1 LFTDEKINEPI
12 CGAGVTEKESHLDFT
27 FSGLSFMQPT
37 RLTPL
42 ARTLRQLLLGA
53 SLSFGA
59 LPLALADDAKSYHI
73 APSSLET
80 ALNQFGRQAG
90 VLISFGSQVTQG
102 VQSRGLE
109 GNYTTEQ
116 GLNALLEGTGLQAR
130 AEGDKAFS
138 VQPTID
144 APLELDAS
152 KIVGDWLG
160 DAAQINVFEH
170 PGARDVIRREAFERQ
185 GATQARDVL
194 NRIPGVNAPDNNG
207 TGSHDMALNFGI
219 RGLNPRLASRSTVLM
234 DGIPVPFA
242 PYGQPQLSFAPI
254 SMGNMDAVDVVRGG
268 GAVRYGPQ
276 NVGGVV
282 NFVTRAIPDEPTVK
296 GGFQTETSPSSS
308 HDGFKTTGNLL
319 AGGTADNGLGGA
331 VLYSGTRGGDWRE
344 HSDTEIDD
352 LILKGNYQLDDANS
366 LNAMAQYYEGKA
378 DMPGGLSVADYDADP
393 YQSTRPKDQ
402 FWGRRTMF
410 NFGYRYQQDRR
421 EFTASTF
428 FTKTLRSGYLDQGT
442 FLSLS
447 PREYWVRGL
456 ETRFAQGFDLGPT
469 RHEVGV
475 GYRYINEAGH
485 ELRYRTP
492 IASNQYPTTN
502 SRNDRDTRGGTEAN
516 ALFLD
521 DRIDIG
527 QWTITPGIRYEMIDS
542 QQTNNLTDQKYKGD
556 YNTALP
562 ALNVLYHLSDSWNLY
577 ANTEG
582 SFGSVQY
589 SQMPNRVTS
598 GEVKPEKART
608 WELGTRYDNGAL
620 RAEIGAFLIN
630 FDNQYE
636 SNQTNDSVI
645 ARGETRHQGIETSIN
660 YALDDLSPTLAG
672 FDVYATYA
680 YVDATI
686 REDGPNKGN
695 RVPFSSKHKGTLGL
709 GYTEGAWKLNLD
721 SSYQSDQFADNANT
735 SSESADGSTGKI
747 PGYML
752 FSSRAAYDFGPKL
765 SDLNVAVGVKNIFN
779 HQYFTRS
786 FDDNNKGKYV
796 GEPRTVYVQTSVAF

>member
-1 LFTDEKINEPI
+1 M
-12 CGAGVTEKESHLDFT
+12 HLIH
-27 FSGLSFMQPT
+27 
-37 RLTPL
+37 LTPL

-59 LPLALADDAKSYHI
+59 LPLAYAADTRPYHI
-73 APSSLET
+73 APSSLEN
-80 ALNQFGRQAG
+80 ALNQFGREAG
-90 VLISFGSQVTQG
+90 VLISFGSHLTSG
-102 VQSRGLE
+102 LQSRGLE
-109 GNYTTEQ
+109 GDYSTEQ

-130 AEGDKAFS
+130 TEGNNAYS
-138 VQPTID
+138 LQP
-144 APLELDAS
+144 AGSAALELS
-152 KIVGDWLG
+152 TSTVVGDWLG
-160 DAAQINVFEH
+160 DAAQTNVFEH
-170 PGARDVIRREAFERQ
+170 PGARDVIRREDFERQ
-185 GATQARDVL
+185 GATQAKDVL

-254 SMGNMDAVDVVRGG
+254 SMGNLDAVDVVRGG

-308 HDGFKTTGNLL
+308 QDGFKTTGSLL
-319 AGGTADNGLGGA
+319 AGGTADNGMGGA
-331 VLYSGTRGGDWRE
+331 LLYSGTRGGDWRE
-344 HSDTEIDD
+344 HSDTQIDD

-366 LNAMAQYYEGKA
+366 FNTMAQYYEGKA
-378 DMPGGLSVADYDADP
+378 DMPGGLNVADYNADP

-410 NFGYRYQQDRR
+410 NFGYRYQEDRR
-421 EFTASTF
+421 EFTANTF

-456 ETRFAQGFDLGPT
+456 ETRLAQGFDIGPSS
-469 RHEVGV
+469 HEVGV

-492 IASNQYPTTN
+492 IASNQYPTTD

-516 ALFLD
+516 AFFVD

-527 QWTITPGIRYEMIDS
+527 KWTLTPGIRYEMISS
-542 QQTNNLTDQKYKGD
+542 QQTNNLTNVKYKGD

-562 ALNVLYHLSDSWNLY
+562 ALNVLYHLTDSWNLY

-636 SNQTNDSVI
+636 SNQTTDSVI
-645 ARGETRHQGIETSIN
+645 ARGETRHQGIETSVN
-660 YALDDLSPTLAG
+660 YALDDLNPALAG

-680 YVDATI
+680 YVDASI

-695 RVPFSSKHKGTLGL
+695 RVPFSSKHKGTLGV

-735 SSESADGSTGKI
+735 TAQSADGSTGKI

-765 SDLNVAVGVKNIFN
+765 SDLTVAVGVKNILN

>member
-1 LFTDEKINEPI
+1 
-12 CGAGVTEKESHLDFT
+12 
-27 FSGLSFMQPT
+27 MQPI
-37 RLTPL
+37 RVTPL
-42 ARTLRQLLLGA
+42 TRTLRQLLLGA

-59 LPLALADDAKSYHI
+59 LPLVHAADTKPYHI
-73 APSSLET
+73 APSSLENV
-80 ALNQFGRQAG
+80 LNQFGREAG
-90 VLISFGSQVTQG
+90 VLISFGSQVTRG
-102 VQSRGLE
+102 MQSRGLE
-109 GNYTTEQ
+109 GNYTPSQ

-130 AEGDKAFS
+130 AEGDNAFS
-138 VQPTID
+138 LQPAGD
-144 APLELDAS
+144 AALELDTS
-152 KIVGDWLG
+152 KVVGDWLG
-160 DAAQINVFEH
+160 DAAQTNVFEH
-170 PGARDVIRREAFERQ
+170 PGARDVIRREEFERQ
-185 GATQARDVL
+185 GATQAKDVL

-331 VLYSGTRGGDWRE
+331 ILYSGTRGGDWRE

-352 LILKGNYQLDDANS
+352 LILKGKYQLDEANS
-366 LNAMAQYYEGKA
+366 FNAMAQYYEGKA
-378 DMPGGLSVADYDADP
+378 DMPGGLNVADYDADP

-410 NFGYRYQQDRR
+410 NFGYRYQEDRR
-421 EFTASTF
+421 EFTANTF

-456 ETRFAQGFDLGPT
+456 ETRFAQGFDLGQT
-469 RHEVGV
+469 SHEVGV
-475 GYRYINEAGH
+475 GHRYINEAGH

-492 IASNQYPTTN
+492 IASNELPTTS

-516 ALFLD
+516 AFFVD

-527 QWTITPGIRYEMIDS
+527 KWTITPGIRYEMIES
-542 QQTNNLTDQKYKGD
+542 QQTNNLTNVKYKGD

-562 ALNVLYHLSDSWNLY
+562 ALNVLYHLTDNWNLY

-660 YALDDLSPTLAG
+660 YALDDLSPALAG

-695 RVPFSSKHKGTLGL
+695 RVPFSSKHKGTVGV

-735 SSESADGSTGKI
+735 SAESADGSTGKI

>member
-1 LFTDEKINEPI
+1 MPQ
-12 CGAGVTEKESHLDFT
+12 
-27 FSGLSFMQPT
+27 QPT

-42 ARTLRQLLLGA
+42 ARAARQLFLGA
-53 SLSFGA
+53 SLSFVA
-59 LPLALADDAKSYHI
+59 LPAVQAAEAKAYHI
-73 APSSLET
+73 APSSLEN
-80 ALNQFGRQAG
+80 ALNQFGREAG
-90 VLISFGSQVTQG
+90 VLISFGSQLTG
-102 VQSRGLE
+102 GLQSRGLE
-109 GNYTTEQ
+109 GSYSPEQ

-130 AEGDKAFS
+130 PEGDNAFS
-138 VQPTID
+138 LQPVGSS
-144 APLELDAS
+144 ALD
-152 KIVGDWLG
+152 IGTTTVVGDWLG
-160 DAAQINVFEH
+160 DAAPTNVFEH
-170 PGARDVIRREAFERQ
+170 PGARDVIRREEFERQ

-194 NRIPGVNAPDNNG
+194 NRIPGVNAPENNG

-242 PYGQPQLSFAPI
+242 PYGQPQLSFAPV

-282 NFVTRAIPDEPTVK
+282 NFVTRAIPDAPTVK

-308 HDGFKTTGNLL
+308 HDGFKTSANLL

-331 VLYSGTRGGDWRE
+331 LLYSGTRGGDWRE
-344 HSDTEIDD
+344 HSDTQIDD
-352 LILKGNYQLDDANS
+352 LILKGNYQLDEANS
-366 LNAMAQYYEGKA
+366 FNAMAQYYEGEA
-378 DMPGGLSVADYDADP
+378 DMPGGLNVADYNADP
-393 YQSTRPKDQ
+393 YQSTRQKDR
-402 FWGRRTMF
+402 FWGRRTLV

-421 EFTASTF
+421 EFTANTF

-469 RHEVGV
+469 SHEVGV

-492 IASNQYPTTN
+492 IASNELPTTS

-516 ALFLD
+516 AFFID

-527 QWTITPGIRYEMIDS
+527 KWTITPGIRYEMIES
-542 QQTNNLTDQKYKGD
+542 QQTNNLTNVKYKGD

-562 ALNVLYHLSDSWNLY
+562 ALNVLYHLTDEWNLY

-589 SQMPNRVTS
+589 SQMPNRVSS

-608 WELGTRYDNGAL
+608 WELGTRYDNGNL

-660 YALDDLSPTLAG
+660 YALDGLSPALAG

-695 RVPFSSKHKGTLGL
+695 RVPFSSKHKGTLGV
-709 GYTEGAWKLNLD
+709 GYTDGPWKLNLD
-721 SSYQSDQFADNANT
+721 STYQSAQFADNANT
-735 SSESADGSTGKI
+735 RAESADGSTGNI

-752 FSSRAAYDFGPKL
+752 FSSRAAYDFGPQL
-765 SDLNVAVGVKNIFN
+765 SDLNVALGVKNIFN
-779 HQYFTRS
+779 TQYFTRS
-786 FDDNNKGKYV
+786 FDDNNRGKYV
-796 GEPRTVYVQTSVAF
+796 GEPRTLYVQTSVAF

>member
-1 LFTDEKINEPI
+1 MSARPSR
-12 CGAGVTEKESHLDFT
+12 VS
-27 FSGLSFMQPT
+27 
-37 RLTPL
+37 PL
-42 ARTLRQLLLGA
+42 ARSLRRILFGA
-53 SLSFGA
+53 SLSLSS
-59 LPLALADDAKSYHI
+59 LPLVQAAEVVSKPYHI
-73 APSSLET
+73 APSALET
-80 ALNQFGRQAG
+80 ALNQFGREAG
-90 VLISFGSQVTQG
+90 VLISFGSHLTNG
-102 VQSRGLE
+102 LQSRGLE
-109 GNYTTEQ
+109 GQYTPEQ
-116 GLNALLEGTGLQAR
+116 GLAALLEGTGLQAR
-130 AEGDKAFS
+130 ADGQDGFTL
-138 VQPTID
+138 QPVDVAQTNG
-144 APLELDAS
+144 PVELEPS
-152 KIVGDWLG
+152 TVVGDWLG
-160 DAAQINVFEH
+160 EAQQINVFEH
-170 PGARDVIRREAFERQ
+170 PGARDVIRRDEFERS
-185 GATQARDVL
+185 GATTAREVL
-194 NRIPGVNAPDNNG
+194 NRIPGVNAPENNG

-276 NVGGVV
+276 NVGGIV
-282 NFVTRAIPDEPTVK
+282 NFVTRAIPDAPTVK

-331 VLYSGTRGGDWRE
+331 ILYSGVRGGDWRE
-344 HSDTEIDD
+344 HSDTQIDD
-352 LILKGNYQLDDANS
+352 LILKGKYQIDDANS
-366 LNAMAQYYEGKA
+366 LNAMAQYYEGEA
-378 DMPGGLSVADYDADP
+378 DMPGGLSVADYNADP
-393 YQSTRPKDQ
+393 YQSTRPKDK
-402 FWGRRTMF
+402 FWGRRTLV
-410 NFGYRYQQDRR
+410 NFGYRYEQDARV
-421 EFTASTF
+421 FTANTF
-428 FTKTLRSGYLDQGT
+428 FTKTLRSGYLDQGS
-442 FLSLS
+442 FVSLS

-456 ETRFAQGFDLGPT
+456 ETRFSQGFALGDSWN
-469 RHEVGV
+469 EIGV

-492 IASNQYPTTN
+492 TTSDELPSTA
-502 SRNDRDTRGGTEAN
+502 SRNDRDTRGSTEAH
-516 ALFLD
+516 AIYID

-527 QWTITPGIRYEMIDS
+527 KWTFTPGIRYEMIDS
-542 QQTNNLTDQKYKGD
+542 AQSNNLTQVKYQGD
-556 YNTALP
+556 YRTALP
-562 ALNVLYHLSDSWNLY
+562 ALNVLYHLTDTWNLY

-589 SQMPNRVTS
+589 SQMPNRVAG

-608 WELGTRYDNGAL
+608 WELGTRYDNGHL

-636 SNQTNDSVI
+636 SNQTNDTVI

-660 YALDDLSPTLAG
+660 YALNGLSPALAG

-680 YVDATI
+680 YVDASI

-695 RVPFSSKHKGTLGL
+695 RVPFSSRHKGTLGVA
-709 GYTEGAWKLNLD
+709 YTEGPWKLNLD

-735 SSESADGSTGKI
+735 SAESADGSTGKI

-752 FSSRAAYDFGPKL
+752 FSTRAGYDFGPQL
-765 SDLNVAVGVKNIFN
+765 NDLNVAVGVKNILN
-779 HQYFTRS
+779 HEYFTRS

>member
-1 LFTDEKINEPI
+1 MSSRPT
-12 CGAGVTEKESHLDFT
+12 T
-27 FSGLSFMQPT
+27 LSP
-37 RLTPL
+37 LT
-42 ARTLRQLLLGA
+42 RTLRHVLFGA
-53 SLSFGA
+53 SLSITAGSMAFA
-59 LPLALADDAKSYHI
+59 EDAPAKAYHI
-73 APSSLET
+73 APTALET
-80 ALNQFGRQAG
+80 ALNQFGREAG
-90 VLISFGSQVTQG
+90 VLISYGSNVTSG
-102 VQSRGLE
+102 LKTRGLE

-116 GLNALLEGTGLQAR
+116 ALAALLEGTGLQAK
-130 AEGDKAFS
+130 GDGQGGFTLQAANTEQPSGQIELGASS
-138 VQPTID
+138 V
-144 APLELDAS
+144 
-152 KIVGDWLG
+152 VGDWLG
-160 DAAQINVFEH
+160 EAQQINVFEH
-170 PGARDVIRREAFERQ
+170 PGARDVIRREEFERA
-185 GATQARDVL
+185 GATSAREVL
-194 NRIPGVNAPDNNG
+194 NRIPGVNAPENNG

-219 RGLNPRLASRSTVLM
+219 RGLNPRLAARSTVLM

-276 NVGGVV
+276 NVGGIV
-282 NFVTRAIPDEPTVK
+282 NFVTRAIPDAPTVK
-296 GGFQTETSPSSS
+296 GGIQTETSPSSS

-331 VLYSGTRGGDWRE
+331 ILYSGVRGGDWRE
-344 HSDTEIDD
+344 HSDTQIDD
-352 LILKGNYQLDDANS
+352 LILKGKYQIDEANS
-366 LNAMAQYYEGKA
+366 LNAEAQYYEGEA

-393 YQSTRPKDQ
+393 YQSTRLKDK

-410 NFGYRYQQDRR
+410 NIGYRYQEDAR
-421 EFTASTF
+421 EFTVNSF
-428 FTKTLRSGYLDQGT
+428 FTKTLRSGYLDQGS
-442 FLSLS
+442 FVSLS

-456 ETRFAQGFDLGPT
+456 ETRFAQGFGLGST
-469 RHEVGV
+469 QHEIGV

-485 ELRYRTP
+485 ELRYRENTALNLLP
-492 IASNQYPTTN
+492 STD
-502 SRNDRDTRGGTEAN
+502 SRNDRDTRGSTEAH
-516 ALFLD
+516 AFFID

-527 QWTITPGIRYEMIDS
+527 KWTFTPGIRYEMIDS
-542 QQTNNLTDQKYKGD
+542 AQSNNLTHVKYQGD

-562 ALNVLYHLSDSWNLY
+562 ALNVLYHMTENWNLY

-589 SQMPNRVTS
+589 SQMPNRVAG

-608 WELGTRYDNGAL
+608 WELGTRYDNGNL

-636 SNQTNDSVI
+636 SNQTNDTVI
-645 ARGETRHQGIETSIN
+645 ARGETRHQGIETSLN
-660 YALDDLSPTLAG
+660 YALDGLSPMLSG

-695 RVPFSSKHKGTLGL
+695 RVPFSSKHKGTLGVS
-709 GYTEGAWKLNLD
+709 YTDGPWKLNMD
-721 SSYQSDQFADNANT
+721 SSYQSSQFADNANT
-735 SSESADGSTGKI
+735 STESADGSTGRI

-752 FSSRAAYDFGPKL
+752 FSSRAAYDFGPQM

-779 HQYFTRS
+779 HEYFTRS

-796 GEPRTVYVQTSVAF
+796 GEPRTLYVQTSVAF

>member
-1 LFTDEKINEPI
+1 M
-12 CGAGVTEKESHLDFT
+12 H
-27 FSGLSFMQPT
+27 PT

-42 ARTLRQLLLGA
+42 ARTLRNLVLGA
-53 SLSFGA
+53 SLSFSA
-59 LPLALADDAKSYHI
+59 LPLAQAADTKAYHI
-73 APSSLET
+73 APSTLEN
-80 ALNQFGRQAG
+80 ALNQFGREAG
-90 VLISFGSQVTQG
+90 VLISFGSQVTSG

-109 GNYTTEQ
+109 GNYTAEQ

-130 AEGDKAFS
+130 AEGGNAFS
-138 VQPTID
+138 LQPSND
-144 APLELDAS
+144 NALELDTS
-152 KIVGDWLG
+152 KVVGDWLG
-160 DAAQINVFEH
+160 EAAQVNVFEH
-170 PGARDVIRREAFERQ
+170 PGARDVIRREEFERQ

-194 NRIPGVNAPDNNG
+194 NRIPGVNAPENNG

-219 RGLNPRLASRSTVLM
+219 RGLNPRLAARSTVLM

-308 HDGFKTTGNLL
+308 HDGFKTSANLL
-319 AGGTADNGLGGA
+319 AGGTNANGLGGA
-331 VLYSGTRGGDWRE
+331 LLYSGTRGGDWRE

-352 LILKGNYQLDDANS
+352 LILKGKYQLDEANS
-366 LNAMAQYYEGKA
+366 FTAMAQYYEGKA
-378 DMPGGLSVADYDADP
+378 DMPGGLNVADYDADP

-410 NFGYRYQQDRR
+410 NVGYRYQEDRR
-421 EFTASTF
+421 EFTANTF

-456 ETRFAQGFDLGPT
+456 ETRFAQGFDLGAT
-469 RHEVGV
+469 SHEVGV

-492 IASNQYPTTN
+492 ISSNEYPTTN

-516 ALFLD
+516 AFFVD

-527 QWTITPGIRYEMIDS
+527 KWTITPGVRYEMIES
-542 QQTNNLTDQKYKGD
+542 QQTNNLTNVKYKGD

-562 ALNVLYHLSDSWNLY
+562 ALNVLYHLTDSWNLY

-589 SQMPNRVTS
+589 SQMPNRVSS

-608 WELGTRYDNGAL
+608 WEVGTRYDNGAL

-645 ARGETRHQGIETSIN
+645 ARGETRHQGIETSVN
-660 YALDDLSPTLAG
+660 YALDDLSPALAG

-695 RVPFSSKHKGTLGL
+695 RVPFSSKHKGTIGV
-709 GYTEGAWKLNLD
+709 GYTEGPWKLNLD
-721 SSYQSDQFADNANT
+721 SSFQSDQFADNANT
-735 SSESADGSTGKI
+735 SKESADGSTGKF

-752 FSSRAAYDFGPKL
+752 FSSRAGYDFGPQL

-779 HQYFTRS
+779 TQYFTRS

>member
-1 LFTDEKINEPI
+1 MSSRPT
-12 CGAGVTEKESHLDFT
+12 T
-27 FSGLSFMQPT
+27 LSP
-37 RLTPL
+37 LT
-42 ARTLRQLLLGA
+42 RTLRHVLFGA
-53 SLSFGA
+53 SLSITAGSMAFA
-59 LPLALADDAKSYHI
+59 EDAPAKAYHI
-73 APSSLET
+73 APTALET
-80 ALNQFGRQAG
+80 ALNQFGREAG
-90 VLISFGSQVTQG
+90 VLISYGSNVTSG
-102 VQSRGLE
+102 LKTRGLE

-116 GLNALLEGTGLQAR
+116 ALAALLEGTGLQAKGNGQGGFTLQ
-130 AEGDKAFS
+130 AANTEQPSGQIELGASS
-138 VQPTID
+138 V
-144 APLELDAS
+144 
-152 KIVGDWLG
+152 VGDWLG
-160 DAAQINVFEH
+160 EAQQINVFEH
-170 PGARDVIRREAFERQ
+170 PGARDVIRREEFERA
-185 GATQARDVL
+185 GATSAREVL
-194 NRIPGVNAPDNNG
+194 NRIPGVNAPENNG

-219 RGLNPRLASRSTVLM
+219 RGLNPRLAARSTVLM

-276 NVGGVV
+276 NVGGIV
-282 NFVTRAIPDEPTVK
+282 NFVTRAIPDAPTVK
-296 GGFQTETSPSSS
+296 GGIQTETSPSSS

-331 VLYSGTRGGDWRE
+331 ILYSGVRGGDWRE
-344 HSDTEIDD
+344 HSDTQIDD
-352 LILKGNYQLDDANS
+352 LILKGKYQIDEANS
-366 LNAMAQYYEGKA
+366 LNAEAQYYEGEA

-393 YQSTRPKDQ
+393 YQSTRLKDK

-410 NFGYRYQQDRR
+410 NIGYRYQEDAR
-421 EFTASTF
+421 EFTVNSF
-428 FTKTLRSGYLDQGT
+428 FTKTLRSGYLDQGS
-442 FLSLS
+442 FVSLS

-456 ETRFAQGFDLGPT
+456 ETRFAQGFGLGST
-469 RHEVGV
+469 QHEIGV

-485 ELRYRTP
+485 ELRYRENTALNLLP
-492 IASNQYPTTN
+492 STD
-502 SRNDRDTRGGTEAN
+502 SRNDRDTRGSTEAH
-516 ALFLD
+516 AFFID

-527 QWTITPGIRYEMIDS
+527 KWTFTPGIRYEMIDS
-542 QQTNNLTDQKYKGD
+542 AQSNNLTHVKYQGD

-562 ALNVLYHLSDSWNLY
+562 ALNVLYHMTENWNLY

-589 SQMPNRVTS
+589 SQMPNRVAG

-608 WELGTRYDNGAL
+608 WELGTRYDNGNL

-636 SNQTNDSVI
+636 SNQTNDTVI
-645 ARGETRHQGIETSIN
+645 ARGETRHQGIETSLN
-660 YALDDLSPTLAG
+660 YALDGLSPMLSG

-695 RVPFSSKHKGTLGL
+695 RVPFSSKHKGTLGVS
-709 GYTEGAWKLNLD
+709 YTDGPWKLNMD
-721 SSYQSDQFADNANT
+721 SSYQSSQFADNANT
-735 SSESADGSTGKI
+735 STESADGSTGRI

-752 FSSRAAYDFGPKL
+752 FSSRAAYDFGPQM

-779 HQYFTRS
+779 HEYFTRS

-796 GEPRTVYVQTSVAF
+796 GEPRTLYVQTSVAF

>member
-1 LFTDEKINEPI
+1 M
-12 CGAGVTEKESHLDFT
+12 H
-27 FSGLSFMQPT
+27 PT

-42 ARTLRQLLLGA
+42 ARRLRNLILGA
-53 SLSFGA
+53 SLSFSA
-59 LPLALADDAKSYHI
+59 LPAMAAETKVYHI
-73 APSSLET
+73 APASLEN
-80 ALNQFGRQAG
+80 ALNQFGREAG
-90 VLISFGSQVTQG
+90 VLISFGSQITSG

-109 GNYTTEQ
+109 GSYSAAQ
-116 GLNALLEGTGLQAR
+116 GLDALLEGTGLQAR
-130 AEGDKAFS
+130 AEGNNAFS
-138 VQPTID
+138 LQPAGDT
-144 APLELDAS
+144 ALELDTS
-152 KIVGDWLG
+152 KVVGDWLG
-160 DAAQINVFEH
+160 EAAQVNVFEH
-170 PGARDVIRREAFERQ
+170 PGARDVIRREDFERQ

-194 NRIPGVNAPDNNG
+194 NRIPGVNAPENNG

-219 RGLNPRLASRSTVLM
+219 RGLNPRLAARSTVLM

-308 HDGFKTTGNLL
+308 HDGFKTSANLL
-319 AGGTADNGLGGA
+319 AGGTNENGLGGA
-331 VLYSGTRGGDWRE
+331 LLYSGTRGGDWRE
-344 HSDTEIDD
+344 HSDSEIDD
-352 LILKGNYQLDDANS
+352 LILKGKYQLDEVNS
-366 LNAMAQYYEGKA
+366 FNAMAQYYEGKA
-378 DMPGGLSVADYDADP
+378 DMPGGLSVADYHADP

-410 NFGYRYQQDRR
+410 NFGYRYQEDRR
-421 EFTASTF
+421 EFTANTF
-428 FTKTLRSGYLDQGT
+428 FTKTLRSGYLDQGS

-447 PREYWVRGL
+447 PREYWVRGF

-469 RHEVGV
+469 SHEVGV

-492 IASNQYPTTN
+492 ISSNQYPTTD

-516 ALFLD
+516 ALFVD

-527 QWTITPGIRYEMIDS
+527 KWTITPGVRYEMIES
-542 QQTNNLTDQKYKGD
+542 QQTNNLTDVKYKGD

-589 SQMPNRVTS
+589 SQMPNRVSS

-645 ARGETRHQGIETSIN
+645 ARGETRHQGIETSVN
-660 YALDDLSPTLAG
+660 YALDDLSPALAG

-695 RVPFSSKHKGTLGL
+695 RVPFSSKHKGTIGV
-709 GYTEGAWKLNLD
+709 GYTEGPWKLNVD
-721 SSYQSDQFADNANT
+721 SSFQSDQFADNANT
-735 SSESADGSTGKI
+735 SRESADGSTGKI

-752 FSSRAAYDFGPKL
+752 FSSRAGYDFGPQL

-779 HQYFTRS
+779 TQYFTRS